1 MATYK
6 SIVNKYLT
14 DSDAFT
20 LGVGTNATNIA
31 LLAFKMATNDGL
43 SIFNLQ
49 DGFMD
54 EYEDETGI
62 DTGNSLNETYD
73 STNDLYSVTGSV
85 NLTLISAAQTAVTAG
100 TGASDARLVI
110 FEEDVDACT
119 INTDILAY
127 VSKDSGT
134 TYTQVTLA
142 DHGTYESGKKL
153 YAGTADISAQ
163 PSGTAMRYK
172 ITGANNKDFKI
183 HGVSMT
189 WGV

>member
-14 DSDAFT
+14 DADAYT
-20 LGVGTNATNIA
+20 LGVGTNASNIA
-31 LLAFKMATNDGL
+31 LLAFKLATQESL

-62 DTGNSLNETYD
+62 DTGNSQNETYD
-73 STNDLYSVTGSV
+73 STNDLYSVTGDV
-85 NLTLISAAQTAVTAG
+85 NLTLISGAQTANTQP
-100 TGASDARLVI
+100 TDARVVI
-110 FEEDVDACT
+110 FEQDVDSCT
-119 INTDILAY
+119 VNTDILAY
-127 VSKDSGT
+127 VSRDSGT

-142 DHGTYESGKKL
+142 DHGAYESGKKI

-163 PSGTAMRYK
+163 PAGTAMRYK